1 MTSADPLGE
10 PFDAQGEVVDARTR
24 QFLQGFV
31 DRFVQWA
38 GEVRA

>member
-1 MTSADPLGE
+1 
-10 PFDAQGEVVDARTR
+10 ARTR

-38 GEVRA
+38 GQARA